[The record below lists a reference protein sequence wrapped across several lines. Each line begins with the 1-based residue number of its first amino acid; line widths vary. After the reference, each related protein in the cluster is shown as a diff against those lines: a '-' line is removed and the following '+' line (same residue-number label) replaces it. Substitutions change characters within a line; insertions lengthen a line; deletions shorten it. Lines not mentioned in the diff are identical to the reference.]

1 MTMTTESSSPKSKM
15 AIQPSPAQARTA
27 FFILLVIN
35 ILNYTDRSVLS
46 AVQTSIQI
54 DFGLTDTE
62 LGLLSSSF
70 LFVYGIATLPLGIWA
85 DRGVRK
91 NIVAICV
98 TIWSCATVIGGF
110 TMNFIQLFLSRSILG
125 IGEA

>member
-1 MTMTTESSSPKSKM
+1 MKMTTRKPSPPKSK
-15 AIQPSPAQARTA
+15 IILQPSPAQARMA
-27 FFILLVIN
+27 FFILLVSN
-35 ILNYTDRSVLS
+35 ILNYTDRSILS
-46 AVQTSIQI
+46 SVQTTIQI
-54 DFGLTDTE
+54 EFGLTDTE

-98 TIWSCATVIGGF
+98 TIWSCATAIGGI
-110 TMNFIQLFLSRSILG
+110 TRN
-125 IGEA
+125 